1 MSAKKRV
8 WRLKRRNAVNQ
19 DDIRYLG
26 PLSYRSFEVLGWLC
40 VLLSVAVVILTIVTA
55 LTAKPDAEA
64 GQGLPRGILQYI
76 TQLSALFLLIAGISR
91 IMRNRGEYKQQ
102 LLIYLGLAGIVA
114 AGSALIFQR
123 SVLAA
128 IDKLFL
134 EPKQILPMVEK
145 AFADI
150 SGIGFVAYNVF
161 IDIFLCILMF
171 FFVTVRPKRFFT
183 GKWVLVLRIFAAL
196 PVLYA
201 LVCTWLKYQ
210 AVCKK
215 IVLPFGYF
223 PLLTAKPLATYGL
236 FLFLAIYINRKE
248 AQFLQNG
255 RTIEECQASLMT
267 RRNSLR
273 FSIVLALALA
283 VAALVDNLLQFGGAQ
298 LLLKSHAPAN
308 VDALA
313 WSLRTA
319 KRVGFGGDS
328 LVLLIA
334 APFML
339 LYSFNRVPKWRIFT
353 ILAPLI
359 AIGLLVLLWMGSKN
373 MGAGQYIVEGKISK
387 ISFASLQ
394 KILEYVRKAN
404 TVLVA
409 LFEA

>member
-1 MSAKKRV
+1 MSAKKHV
-8 WRLKRRNAVNQ
+8 WRLKRGDAPIH
-19 DDIRYLG
+19 DDIRYQG
-26 PLSYRSFEVLGWLC
+26 PLSSRAFEILGWLC
-40 VLLSVAVVILTIVTA
+40 VVLSVAVVLLTIVMS
-55 LTAKPDAEA
+55 LTAKAGTEA
-64 GQGLPRGILQYI
+64 GQSLPQGILQYI

-102 LLIYLGLAGIVA
+102 LLIYLGLAAIIA

-123 SVLAA
+123 TVLAA

-150 SGIGFVAYNVF
+150 SGIGFVSYNVF

-171 FFVTVRPKRFFT
+171 FFVTVRPKRVFT

-196 PVLYA
+196 PIFYA

-236 FLFLAIYINRKE
+236 FLFLAIYINRKQ
-248 AQFLQNG
+248 AQFCHNG
-255 RTIEECQASLMT
+255 RTMEECQASLLT

-273 FSIVLALALA
+273 FGIVLALSLA
-283 VAALVDNLLQFGGAQ
+283 VAALVDNLLQYGTAQ

-339 LYSFNRVPKWRIFT
+339 LYSFNRVPRWRIAS
-353 ILAPLI
+353 ILLPLI
-359 AIGLLVLLWMGSKN
+359 AIGLIALLWMGSKN
-373 MGAGQYIVEGKISK
+373 MGTGEYIVEGKISK
-387 ISFASLQ
+387 ISLSNIQ
-394 KILEYVRKAN
+394 KMLEYVKKAN
-404 TVLVA
+404 AVLTA